1 MAASLLAQ
9 TTVEMA
15 MRTQVAIIGGGPAGL
30 LLSQILDRNGIDNIV
45 LERQSRQHVLQRIR
59 AGVLEAGTVDLL
71 RAVGLGERMD
81 REGHPHDG
89 SAIAWEGRDRFFID
103 TKKFTGKS
111 MMAYG
116 QTAITE
122 DLYAARDAAGGQI
135 IDEASNVQL
144 HELTTGRAYVTYE
157 KNGQTSRIDCDYIA
171 VCDGY
176 HGVSRR
182 SIPGSLLRTFEKVY
196 PFGWLGIM
204 SETPPFPDLC
214 YCYHR
219 RGFALASMRSPM
231 LSRYYIQCDLN
242 TRLEDWPDE
251 RFWREFKARCPKEMA
266 DQIVTGPSI
275 EKSIAPLRSF
285 VAEPMRYGRLF
296 LAGDVAHIVPP
307 TGAKG
312 LNLAV
317 SDVFSLSRAFARHY
331 GQGQS
336 DLLDAYSDTALRRF
350 WGAARL
356 SWWLTILLHRF
367 PDETPFDERARENQ
381 FDYLAGSEHAQASL
395 AEQYLGMPFEA

>member
-103 TKKFTGKS
+103 TKKFSGKS

-157 KNGQTSRIDCDYIA
+157 KNGQTYRIDCDYIA
-171 VCDGY
+171 GCDGY

-182 SIPGSLLRTFEKVY
+182 SIPGSLLRTFEKGY

-296 LAGDVAHIVPP
+296 LAGDAAHIVPP

-317 SDVFSLSRAFARHY
+317 SDVFYLSRALAETYKTAKTHY
-331 GQGQS
+331 
-336 DLLDAYSDTALRRF
+336 LDCYSDMALRRV

-395 AEQYLGMPFEA
+395 AEQYVGMPFEA